1 MGMAFCRNICI
12 VSVLFLMLFT
22 SCRSKKDLSKNATVT
37 INTSWKES
45 LNLNSK
51 EIKRSKL
58 YSFVDEW
65 YGAPYKYGGCKKSG
79 VDCSCFTDNLYR
91 EVYGANLG
99 RTAGEIHKSCDKI
112 SKNKLEE
119 GDLVFFIING
129 RSISHVGVYLK
140 DNKFVHASTKRG
152 VIVSDL
158 DEAYYKKYFY
168 SAGRFK
174 KESS

>member
-1 MGMAFCRNICI
+1 MK
-12 VSVLFLMLFT
+12 LFKHIAIFSFAIALVFS
-22 SCRSKKDLSKNATVT
+22 SCKSKKDLSKKTVST
-37 INTSWKES
+37 PSVSWKES
-45 LNLNSK
+45 LNLSSRDVK
-51 EIKRSKL
+51 HSKL
-58 YSFVDEW
+58 YSFIDEW
-65 YGAPYKYGGCKKSG
+65 YGVPYKYGGCKKSG
-79 VDCSCFTDNLYR
+79 VDCSCFTDNLYA
-91 EVYGANLG
+91 EVYGNKLG
-99 RTAGEIHKSCDKI
+99 RTAGEIHKSCEKI
-112 SKNKLEE
+112 SKHKLEE

-168 SAGRFK
+168 SAGRYK